1 MIPKFNGVV
10 LEDGTIIRNMLD
22 MGKSGYIDESL
33 SKAYA
38 ISSFNRVIETEQV
51 SAIILET
58 KNGMKVI
65 EVN

>member
-1 MIPKFNGVV
+1 
-10 LEDGTIIRNMLD
+10 

-51 SAIILET
+51 SAIILEI
-58 KNGMKVI
+58 KNGMKLI